1 MPESNNHGKHAAVPP
16 GMEQRAARVA
26 ARKAELAKVAPVLLS
41 LPWRRIRAG
50 YARIR
55 NMEDFIR
62 FYEMYAPLLA
72 EVMEELVKARDSG
85 IYESFDL
92 YASAGGLVV
101 SATDRQGKTMVLL
114 EIKKDYWEG
123 EYSPTP
129 RLLPPL

>member
-1 MPESNNHGKHAAVPP
+1 MHEPNDRGKPAAAPP
-16 GMEQRAARVA
+16 DMERRAARVA
-26 ARKAELAKVAPVLLS
+26 ARKAELAQVAPVLLS

-72 EVMEELVKARDSG
+72 EVMEELVKARESG

-92 YASAGGLVV
+92 DASAGGLVV
-101 SATDRQGKTMVLL
+101 SATDRQGKTRALL
-114 EIKKDYWEG
+114 EIRKDYWEG
-123 EYSPTP
+123 EHPPVP
-129 RLLPPL
+129 RPLPPL